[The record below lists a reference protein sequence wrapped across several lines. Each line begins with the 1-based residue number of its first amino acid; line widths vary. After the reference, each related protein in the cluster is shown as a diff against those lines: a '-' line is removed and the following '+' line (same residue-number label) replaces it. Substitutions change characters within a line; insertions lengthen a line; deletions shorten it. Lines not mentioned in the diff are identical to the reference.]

1 MTLREV
7 FWCLESIMKDVT
19 FNTNPSVNHTC
30 VLYISHIYITD
41 IFIYLF
47 QTKTLESTVDPLK
60 NKV

>member
-1 MTLREV
+1 
-7 FWCLESIMKDVT
+7 MKDVT